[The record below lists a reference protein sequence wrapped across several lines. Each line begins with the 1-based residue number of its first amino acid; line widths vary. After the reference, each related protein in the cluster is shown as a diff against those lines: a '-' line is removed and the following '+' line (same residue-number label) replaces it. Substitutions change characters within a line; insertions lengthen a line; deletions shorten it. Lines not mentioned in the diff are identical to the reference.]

1 MPSGAT
7 LMSIPWKVRWRRWAC
22 GMRMSRCPS
31 GGAGEEGTADNLP
44 MDATT
49 EEPPAAT
56 VPPAGGSAA
65 AGAQPLTGR
74 SDEALQGFLF
84 DVAPLD
90 KSRCGA
96 RIWVPD
102 ATRPVLAQCGQPRKS
117 AEFCG
122 THATEAKRPHGVW
135 DPPAHASLPDT
146 KLKKATA
153 AAARRASAVAPAAVA
168 APERSAEVP
177 AAARGRRQGRGR
189 RGRGVQTVVA
199 ASSAADAPAGVGRG
213 SGRAPVP
220 AATVTAAESGQGSA
234 AGAAAPGLLR
244 RRAGGKGRGER
255 GGAGHVPTPALGE
268 PALAGG
274 DGFVHTGVPA
284 TAPEAAAP
292 APRNRSAAAQGR
304 RIVTGFGSERVEDLV
319 ADERRREAE
328 GARRGVA
335 RREEGTRGRMTTFGG
350 EDLDRAAGGPWQS
363 GRR

>member
-1 MPSGAT
+1 MGLGDADVE
-7 LMSIPWKVRWRRWAC
+7 MSF
-22 GMRMSRCPS
+22 
-31 GGAGEEGTADNLP
+31 GGAGEEGSADNLP
-44 MDATT
+44 MGATT

-65 AGAQPLTGR
+65 AGAEPRTGR
-74 SDEALQGFLF
+74 SDEALQRFLF

-90 KSRCGA
+90 RSRCGA
-96 RIWVPD
+96 RVWVND
-102 ATRPVLAQCGQPRKS
+102 AARPVLAQCQRPRKS

-122 THATEAKRPHGVW
+122 RHDTQAKRPQGEW
-135 DPPAHASLPDT
+135 DPPAHAALPDA
-146 KLKKATA
+146 KLKEATA
-153 AAARRASAVAPAAVA
+153 VAERRAKAVAPAAVA
-168 APERSAEVP
+168 AQERSAEVP
-177 AAARGRRQGRGR
+177 AAGRGRGGGRGR
-189 RGRGVQTVVA
+189 RGRGVQTVAV
-199 ASSAADAPAGVGRG
+199 ASSAADARPAGAGRG
-213 SGRAPVP
+213 AVRAAAP
-220 AATVTAAESGQGSA
+220 AASGTAPESGEGSG
-234 AGAAAPGLLR
+234 AGAAAAGHLR

-255 GGAGHVPTPALGE
+255 GCAGHVPTPALGE

-335 RREEGTRGRMTTFGG
+335 RREEGTRGRMTSFGG
-350 EDLDRAAGGPWQS
+350 EDLDRAAGGPWQA